1 MLGELGSEAGG
12 PENPCA
18 SGLHST
24 LPGGCQ
30 NAAPPRGHIWGGALS
45 SLYLTQVIGLA
56 PANLNKCFQTR
67 KLNT

>member
-1 MLGELGSEAGG
+1 MY
-12 PENPCA
+12 PCA
-18 SGLHST
+18 SALHNV

-45 SLYLTQVIGLA
+45 SLSLVQVISLA
-56 PANLNKCFQTR
+56 PANLNKCLQAR